1 MGKWLHRIVEWLL
14 ALVLIAV
21 GLLGTFHE
29 VAHRVGIE
37 FTNPDSLTLRIV
49 GLLALAL
56 GLERFTRFAQ
66 LEKHF
71 VSVDKRFD
79 DLHRDVDRRF
89 AVRVVEGYENVYDAA
104 IGIMRQSE
112 SLIRTLVFA
121 NKQTAPERFFEVLID
136 HLKQHKL
143 VTYHVTIAVDL
154 GSVSDELWKTIER
167 RTLVQRDAGVGERF
181 QVTILNTKKPIGF
194 DVMVVDDR
202 HCAIALSSIP
212 DPKIDKQVAIHFDE
226 QAQVSKRIRAWID
239 NLSPQLLTL
248 EDAHREWSK
257 KQKKRIVAD

>member
-21 GLLGTFHE
+21 GLLGAFHE
-29 VAHRVGIE
+29 VLHRVGLEI
-37 FTNPDSLTLRIV
+37 TNPDSFTLRIV

-71 VSVDKRFD
+71 ASVDKQFS
-79 DLHRDVDRRF
+79 
-89 AVRVVEGYENVYDAA
+89 EGYENVYDAA
-104 IGIMRQSE
+104 IGILRKSE
-112 SLIRTLVFA
+112 SLIRTLIFA
-121 NKQTAPERFFEVLID
+121 NRQTAPERFFEVLIE

-154 GSVSDELWKTIER
+154 SSVSDDLWKTIER

-226 QAQVSKRIRAWID
+226 QVQVSKRIRAWID
-239 NLSPQLLTL
+239 NLSPQLLSL
-248 EDAHREWSK
+248 GEAHREWSK
-257 KQKKRIVAD
+257 RQKKRTVSD

>member
-21 GLLGTFHE
+21 GLLGAFHE
-29 VAHRVGIE
+29 VLHRVGLEI
-37 FTNPDSLTLRIV
+37 TNPDSFTLRIV

-71 VSVDKRFD
+71 ASVDKQFS
-79 DLHRDVDRRF
+79 DLQKEIDERF

-104 IGIMRQSE
+104 IGILRKSE
-112 SLIRTLVFA
+112 SLIRTLIFA
-121 NKQTAPERFFEVLID
+121 NRQTAPERFFEVLIE

-154 GSVSDELWKTIER
+154 SSVSDDLWKTIER

-226 QAQVSKRIRAWID
+226 QVQVSKRIRAWID
-239 NLSPQLLTL
+239 NLSPQLLSL
-248 EDAHREWSK
+248 GEAHREWSK
-257 KQKKRIVAD
+257 RQKKRTVSD